1 MNTYANPNS
10 AFPSQTVPDAEK
22 SSLEYGTQVAQ
33 AIESEWW
40 RQGGNGTRFATT
52 YNRFH
57 SLRLYAR
64 GEQPVQ
70 KYKDEL
76 AINGDM
82 SYLNLD
88 WKPVPVVSKFVDIVA
103 NGMNNKNYEIKAFAQ
118 DPVSL
123 KKRTDY
129 ANAILQDMMA
139 KPYLNNLQK
148 TLGVN
153 DYQTDPD
160 KLPESEDEL
169 DLHMQL
175 SYKQSIEIAEEEVIN
190 TTLKKNRFDNIK
202 NGAAD

>member
-1 MNTYANPNS
+1 MKIYTNTNS
-10 AFPSQTVPDAEK
+10 AFPSQTVPDVEK
-22 SSLEYGTQVAQ
+22 SSEEYGRKVAQ

-40 RQGGNGTRFATT
+40 RQGGNGTRFANTF
-52 YNRFH
+52 NRFH
-57 SLRLYAR
+57 GLRLYAR

-88 WKPVPVVSKFVDIVA
+88 WKPVPVISKFVDIVA
-103 NGMNNKNYEIKAFAQ
+103 NGMNNKHYDIKAFAQ

-129 ANAILQDMMA
+129 ATAILQDMMA
-139 KPYLNNLQK
+139 RPYLNELK
-148 TLGVN
+148 STLGVN
-153 DYQTDPD
+153 EYQTDET
-160 KLPESEDEL
+160 KLPENQEEL

-175 SYKQSIEIAEEEVIN
+175 SYNCLLYTSPSPRDQRGSRMPSYA
-190 TTLKKNRFDNIK
+190 
-202 NGAAD
+202 